1 MLVCKSRCIAH
12 IIQHTKVS
20 ILITV
25 SLFKMAYN
33 GKRLCEGGA
42 FTPKISIKTAPSKN
56 HFRFFKITKK

>member
-1 MLVCKSRCIAH
+1 LGGYLDK
-12 IIQHTKVS
+12 
-20 ILITV
+20 ITD
-25 SLFKMAYN
+25 N